1 MKKYDCREAEVCKR
15 KLRLQTSSMHSNN
28 LICPFIF
35 AWRYP
40 ISLMLFSQNP
50 IKKKGN
56 KPLDS
61 RQLSTQINN
70 KRHWAAFATK
80 LQEHERP
87 KQQLMKEGSSWCVC
101 TLYKR
106 HRNTSVAVSQKSKKH
121 QKAYWEDKAAFP
133 FTTVDNGTPSPYL
146 LPNGSINL
154 QKQNYEL
161 ECSNAC

>member
-1 MKKYDCREAEVCKR
+1 MTAVKQRFVRENCDCRHPACTAI
-15 KLRLQTSSMHSNN
+15 TSSVH
-28 LICPFIF
+28 LYLHDDIQFL
-35 AWRYP
+35 
-40 ISLMLFSQNP
+40 LMLFSQNP

-70 KRHWAAFATK
+70 KRYWAAFATK
-80 LQEHERP
+80 LQEHEWP

-133 FTTVDNGTPSPYL
+133 FTTVDNGIPSPYL
-146 LPNGSINL
+146 LLNGSINL